1 MMLDNLGEAD
11 LAARIMAAVERVTA
25 EGRVLTP
32 DLGGTAMCSP
42 AQLGGMR
49 LSVGRLRAPPV

>member
-1 MMLDNLGEAD
+1 MMLEDLGEAD

-32 DLGGTAMCSP
+32 DLGGTATTWEVADEIC
-42 AQLGGMR
+42 AK
-49 LSVGRLRAPPV
+49 LRAGVAAG